1 MAAST
6 IACLLSGLLTAWLI
20 LALRPI
26 AFHYGIVD
34 RPGGRK
40 DHDRPTPSIGGLAI
54 ATAVIVTLFVVG
66 SWSPAFI
73 AFGAASVLL
82 MVVGFLDDAYDLRW
96 WWRIVFQ
103 VVAALIMI
111 YGGGVQVD
119 YIGPLFSSS
128 PITLGGWA
136 VPFTVFA
143 TVGLI
148 NAINMSDG
156 ADGLAGSLGLVTLL
170 MLAAAAAYAGNTQL
184 LSWLIP
190 IVSAVAVFL
199 LFNMRFPWQRR
210 ARVFLGNAG
219 SAFLG
224 LAIAWATFRLTQNA
238 GHPVS
243 PVLAPWFLAAPLI
256 DCLVLIARRLKMGRS
271 PFSGDR
277 DHVHHLLLDAG
288 FTPTQVA
295 LGLSAVSVL
304 LGTIAALLLR
314 TNSGNETHLVI
325 GFGGLTFG
333 YYWLTSRRCRA
344 ISSFTS
350 LRRALRLPDALAM
363 ADEART
369 AETVAPCKDAPVS
382 TAEFDLAQRA
392 PWLGSPATPH
402 SSEFA
407 EVSISTRRGEGLRRR
422 RAVRRPS

>member
-1 MAAST
+1 MAASS
-6 IACLLSGLLTAWLI
+6 IAFLMSGLLTACLI

-54 ATAVIVTLFVVG
+54 ATSVIFTLFVLG
-66 SWSPAFI
+66 PWSPALL
-73 AFGAASVLL
+73 AFTAAAVLL
-82 MVVGFLDDAYDLRW
+82 MIVGFLDDAYDLRW

-111 YGGGVQVD
+111 YGGKVQVD

-136 VPFTVFA
+136 VPFTIFA

-184 LSWLIP
+184 LSWLVP
-190 IVSAVAVFL
+190 IVAAVAVFL

-314 TNSGNETHLVI
+314 TNSGNETHLVV
-325 GFGGLTFG
+325 GFGGLTLA

-350 LRRALRLPDALAM
+350 LRRALRLPDALAT
-363 ADEART
+363 ADEARSVGT
-369 AETVAPCKDAPVS
+369 GEPGKESPLLMAEI
-382 TAEFDLAQRA
+382 DLVQGAQ
-392 PWLGSPATPH
+392 WQGSPVGPD

-407 EVSISTRRGEGLRRR
+407 ELSISKRHSEGLRQR
-422 RAVRRPS
+422 RAVRRTS